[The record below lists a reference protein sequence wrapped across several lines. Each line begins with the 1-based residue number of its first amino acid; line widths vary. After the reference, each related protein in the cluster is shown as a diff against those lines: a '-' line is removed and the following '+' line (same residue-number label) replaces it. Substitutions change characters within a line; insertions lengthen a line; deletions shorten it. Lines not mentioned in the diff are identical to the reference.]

1 MILRWT
7 SKETLSENKKEN
19 KDPAKKYETDTFL
32 QDFFCKNSL
41 FAEKSG
47 AYGWLQQD
55 GWVDENPVYENVRKI
70 VFLIIRD
77 NFIEILICKDYN
89 VNICSCIT
97 GITYNKI

>member
-7 SKETLSENKKEN
+7 SRETLSENKKEN

-41 FAEKSG
+41 FAEKLG

-55 GWVDENPVYENVRKI
+55 GWVDENPVYENRERKN
-70 VFLIIRD
+70 LYNSIIIQ
-77 NFIEILICKDYN
+77 FFSCSKTLFTIL
-89 VNICSCIT
+89 
-97 GITYNKI
+97 

>member
-1 MILRWT
+1 MILRWI
-7 SKETLSENKKEN
+7 SRETLSENKKEN

-41 FAEKSG
+41 FAEKLG

-55 GWVDENPVYENVRKI
+55 GWVDENVRKM

-77 NFIEILICKDYN
+77 KFIEILIFKDYN
-89 VNICSCIT
+89 VNICS
-97 GITYNKI
+97 

>member
-7 SKETLSENKKEN
+7 SRETLSENKKEN

-32 QDFFCKNSL
+32 QDLFCKNSL

-55 GWVDENPVYENVRKI
+55 GWVDENPVYENRERKNLYNSI
-70 VFLIIRD
+70 IIQVFSCSKTL
-77 NFIEILICKDYN
+77 FTIL
-89 VNICSCIT
+89 
-97 GITYNKI
+97 

>member
-7 SKETLSENKKEN
+7 SRETLSENKKEN

-55 GWVDENPVYENVRKI
+55 GWVDENVRKMA
-70 VFLIIRD
+70 FLIIRD
-77 NFIEILICKDYN
+77 KIIEILICKDYN
-89 VNICSCIT
+89 VNICS
-97 GITYNKI
+97 

>member
-7 SKETLSENKKEN
+7 SRKTLSENKKEN

-41 FAEKSG
+41 FAEKLG

-55 GWVDENPVYENVRKI
+55 GWVDENVRKM

-77 NFIEILICKDYN
+77 KFIEILICKDYN
-89 VNICSCIT
+89 VNICS
-97 GITYNKI
+97 